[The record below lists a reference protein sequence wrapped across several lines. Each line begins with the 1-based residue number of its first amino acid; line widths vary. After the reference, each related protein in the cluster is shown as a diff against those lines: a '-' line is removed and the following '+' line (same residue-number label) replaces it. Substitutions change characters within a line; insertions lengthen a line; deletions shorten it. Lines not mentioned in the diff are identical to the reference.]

1 MIKSIPRAAKA
12 VTPSDTAYL
21 TDLNGLPC
29 TGSLYIGVSGD
40 VVVLP
45 AAFDDTNTATPA
57 NGGAVLY
64 KSVPVG
70 FFPIEVRK
78 VFATG
83 TTATD
88 IICQFD

>member
-83 TTATD
+83 TTATN
-88 IICQFD
+88 IVCQFD

>member
-12 VTPSDTAYL
+12 VTPSDTSYL
-21 TDLNGLPC
+21 TDLNNLPC

-45 AAFDDTNTATPA
+45 AAFNDTNTATPA

-83 TTATD
+83 TTATN
-88 IICQFD
+88 IVCQFD